1 MQIRRVQVAWCSHA
15 HDTVENPFAT
25 AEPRRSGLVEAS
37 CNRQVTNRHSGV
49 VNLAAS
55 REQGGAIFSK
65 PYFETLPFMRYPPP
79 PGGSGF
85 GNIVTLWGVGK
96 TAYKMPCWHK
106 G

>member
-79 PGGSGF
+79 RRIRIWKYRYPLGGRQDRLQ
-85 GNIVTLWGVGK
+85 NAML
-96 TAYKMPCWHK
+96 A
-106 G
+106 